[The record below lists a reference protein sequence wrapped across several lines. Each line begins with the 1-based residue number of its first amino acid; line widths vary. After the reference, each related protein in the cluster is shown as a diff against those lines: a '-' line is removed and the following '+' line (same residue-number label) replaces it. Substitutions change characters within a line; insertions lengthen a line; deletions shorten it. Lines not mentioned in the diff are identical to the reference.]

1 MSQSQ
6 YAQTQDEIAG
16 ILGMSRQQFGKY
28 AKQADAPQKLKS
40 GYNVAQWTKFVRE
53 VKDRGLTGDGSLKDE
68 KTLREIKRLDIMIS
82 KDSGELTDYRETLS
96 EMQRVFQGLRGAIES
111 WRRHQSAKNPGQAE
125 AVDQMADDLLKR
137 MIETVEEFELDK
149 SE

>member
-16 ILGMSRQQFGKY
+16 MLGMSRQQFGKY

-125 AVDQMADDLLKR
+125 AVDQMADDLLRR
-137 MIETVEEFELDK
+137 MIETELDK

>member
-6 YAQTQDEIAG
+6 YASTQDEIAG

-137 MIETVEEFELDK
+137 MIETELDK

>member
-125 AVDQMADDLLKR
+125 AVDQMADDLLRR
-137 MIETVEEFELDK
+137 MVETELDN

>member
-1 MSQSQ
+1 MTQQ
-6 YAQTQDEIAG
+6 NYAQTQDEIAG

-82 KDSGELTDYRETLS
+82 KDRGELTDYRETLS

-125 AVDQMADDLLKR
+125 AVDQMADDLLRR
-137 MIETVEEFELDK
+137 MVETELDK

>member
-96 EMQRVFQGLRGAIES
+96 EMHRVFQGLRGAIES

-125 AVDQMADDLLKR
+125 AVDQMADDLLRR
-137 MIETVEEFELDK
+137 MVETETEKGE
-149 SE
+149 

>member
-6 YAQTQDEIAG
+6 YASTQDEIAG

-137 MIETVEEFELDK
+137 MVETELDK

>member
-6 YAQTQDEIAG
+6 YARTQDEIAG

-111 WRRHQSAKNPGQAE
+111 WRRHQSAKNPGQSE
-125 AVDQMADDLLKR
+125 AVDQMADDLLRR
-137 MIETVEEFELDK
+137 MVETELDK

>member
-28 AKQADAPQKLKS
+28 AKQPDAPQKLKS

-125 AVDQMADDLLKR
+125 AVDQMADDLLRR
-137 MIETVEEFELDK
+137 MVETELDK

>member
-125 AVDQMADDLLKR
+125 AVDQMADDLLRR
-137 MIETVEEFELDK
+137 MVETELDK

>member
-137 MIETVEEFELDK
+137 MIETELDK

>member
-111 WRRHQSAKNPGQAE
+111 WRRHQSAKNPGQSE
-125 AVDQMADDLLKR
+125 AVDQMADDLLRR
-137 MIETVEEFELDK
+137 MVETELDK

>member
-137 MIETVEEFELDK
+137 MIETETEKGE
-149 SE
+149 

>member
-1 MSQSQ
+1 
-6 YAQTQDEIAG
+6 
-16 ILGMSRQQFGKY
+16 MSRQQFGKY

-125 AVDQMADDLLKR
+125 AVDQMADDLLRR
-137 MIETVEEFELDK
+137 MVETELDK

>member
-68 KTLREIKRLDIMIS
+68 KTLREIKRRDIMIS

-125 AVDQMADDLLKR
+125 AVDQMADDLLRR
-137 MIETVEEFELDK
+137 MVETELDK

>member
-6 YAQTQDEIAG
+6 YASTQDEIAG

-125 AVDQMADDLLKR
+125 AVDQMADDLLRR
-137 MIETVEEFELDK
+137 MVETETEKGE
-149 SE
+149 

>member
-6 YAQTQDEIAG
+6 YASTQDEIAG

-137 MIETVEEFELDK
+137 MIETETEKGE
-149 SE
+149 

>member
-1 MSQSQ
+1 MTQQ
-6 YAQTQDEIAG
+6 NYAQTQDEIAG

-125 AVDQMADDLLKR
+125 AVDQMADDLLRR
-137 MIETVEEFELDK
+137 MVETELDK

>member
-6 YAQTQDEIAG
+6 YASTQDEIAG

-111 WRRHQSAKNPGQAE
+111 WRRHQSAKNPGQSE
-125 AVDQMADDLLKR
+125 AVDQMADDLLRR
-137 MIETVEEFELDK
+137 MVETELDK

>member
-1 MSQSQ
+1 MTQQ
-6 YAQTQDEIAG
+6 NYAQTQDEIAG

-28 AKQADAPQKLKS
+28 AKLADAPQKLKS

-137 MIETVEEFELDK
+137 MIETELDK

>member
-6 YAQTQDEIAG
+6 YASTQDEIAG

-125 AVDQMADDLLKR
+125 AVDQMADDLLRR
-137 MIETVEEFELDK
+137 MVETELDK

>member
-1 MSQSQ
+1 MTQQ
-6 YAQTQDEIAG
+6 NYAQTQDEIAG

-137 MIETVEEFELDK
+137 MIETELDK